1 MMTSLLIL
9 HGLLAFALLGALTHQ
24 AVAVAWLLRGPA
36 RDADSFVRRLRAVS
50 APAYTNTI
58 IVLFLVTFA
67 IGMVI
72 YPAYRLNVRTY
83 LQDYR
88 MFAAEGAFEI
98 KEHLAAIALG
108 LLPLYWVL
116 WRRPAV
122 DGVAPDA
129 RWARIGV
136 TLMIAV
142 AAWASFFV
150 GHILN
155 NIRGLFGT

>member
-24 AVAVAWLLRGPA
+24 AVAVAWPA
-36 RDADSFVRRLRAVS
+36 RDKGSFARRFRAVS
-50 APAYTNTI
+50 GPAYTHTI

-67 IGMVI
+67 IGMVL

-116 WRRPAV
+116 WRRPAA

-136 TLMIAV
+136 TLMIAI